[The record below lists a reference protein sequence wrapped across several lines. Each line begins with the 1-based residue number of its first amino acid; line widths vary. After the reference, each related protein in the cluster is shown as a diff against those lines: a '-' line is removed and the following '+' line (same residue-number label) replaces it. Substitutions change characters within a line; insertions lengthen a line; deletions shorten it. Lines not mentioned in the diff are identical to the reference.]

1 MAKAAALNDVP
12 APETERSS
20 GGWAPQV
27 LDTAL
32 LVLLKQQPR
41 HGYALVGPVQE
52 LGLEVGDITR
62 LYRSLRNLESEGIVT
77 STWDT
82 SARGKGPARKVYSL
96 TRAGNRHLRQMI
108 KALRQHAEV
117 MSRIDAR
124 YLDLVRDAS

>member
-1 MAKAAALNDVP
+1 MAKAAALKDVP
-12 APETERSS
+12 APEIDRSS
-20 GGWAPQV
+20 TGWAPQV

-62 LYRSLRNLESEGIVT
+62 LYRSLRNLEAEGIVT

-82 SARGKGPARKVYSL
+82 SARGKGPARKIYSL
-96 TRAGNRHLRQMI
+96 TRSGNRHLRQLI

-117 MSRIDAR
+117 MNRIDAR
-124 YLDLVRDAS
+124 YLELVRDAG